1 MNSVELCLL
10 TLFPSMDRK
19 EKDKPSSCYRIREP
33 GQYYE
38 NWSKKKK
45 KIKYLFCLSHKT
57 WTSGHTIS
65 GERIFFFIEVIQ
77 TKKGWDKGQDY
88 MITIFVTRGWMDLSS
103 MGDEWL
109 STL

>member
-1 MNSVELCLL
+1 MTSPLPVTGSGNQVS
-10 TLFPSMDRK
+10 
-19 EKDKPSSCYRIREP
+19 I
-33 GQYYE
+33 E
-38 NWSKKKK
+38 NWSKKK

-65 GERIFFFIEVIQ
+65 GERIFFLIEVVQ

-103 MGDEWL
+103 NRRSMAVDVL
-109 STL
+109 I